1 MTKWICHDLV
11 VEIVIGWYI
20 YKDYKDYVDIGGHS
34 RRGHS
39 RKRTR
44 GARTRQGTHEKP
56 GPTPSL
62 INASSTI
69 LQALLFFHG

>member
-11 VEIVIGWYI
+11 VEIVISWYI
-20 YKDYKDYVDIGGHS
+20 YMDYMDIGGHS

-44 GARTRQGTHEKP
+44 GARTRQGTHETP

-69 LQALLFFHG
+69 LQAFLLLYFHG

>member
-1 MTKWICHDLV
+1 MKTQNQFPLQSSLFTSEDLPVLRRMFWLMTKWICHDLV

-20 YKDYKDYVDIGGHS
+20 YMDYMDIGGHS

-44 GARTRQGTHEKP
+44 GARTNEVYD
-56 GPTPSL
+56 
-62 INASSTI
+62 
-69 LQALLFFHG
+69 